1 MLYKIMHVMIPQIQI
16 CDSALLIVSENV
28 VPKQSPE
35 IKREKKPEHF
45 PSVLTLDV
53 FIFQAEVIAKD
64 MQ

>member
-1 MLYKIMHVMIPQIQI
+1 MIPQIQI

-35 IKREKKPEHF
+35 IKREKKSEHF